1 VGNDHSKKNKKQ
13 SGDSTR
19 VDLGDDLIGASII
32 APRTSESKDKLSGPT
47 TDEQFENAKILA
59 NEGFIEDAKK
69 LLRKILISD
78 PKHGPARQ
86 HLQQILD
93 REMNDLLADRDTAV
107 KRPQLFER
115 KGKNARTTQITG
127 EEVLREL
134 EQDLG
139 LSDGNREN
147 PVATVQAD
155 VKGTSETDR
164 IDLGIAF
171 IEMGLYEQAISH
183 LHAAIELIERSDT
196 PDHLQKISATALLA
210 RAFLLAQRPY
220 DAIHLLHAIA
230 RDAEIAPQDKVEFFY
245 LMGIAYEQ
253 AGDRKAALPW
263 FEKVRDLN
271 PRYRDIQ
278 ERLRKPIA

>member
-1 VGNDHSKKNKKQ
+1 MGNDHSKKNQKK

-19 VDLGDDLIGASII
+19 VDLGDDLIGSSII
-32 APRTSESKDKLSGPT
+32 PPGAPASSKSNDSLSGHST
-47 TDEQFENAKILA
+47 EDQFENAKILA

-69 LLRKILISD
+69 LFRKILISD
-78 PKHGPARQ
+78 PKHTSARQ

-93 REMNDLLADRDTAV
+93 REMNDLLVDRDTAV

-115 KGKNARTTQITG
+115 KGKNARSPQITG

-134 EQDLG
+134 ERDLG
-139 LSDGNREN
+139 FREEAA
-147 PVATVQAD
+147 VAMQAD
-155 VKGTSETDR
+155 VRGASESDR

-183 LHAAIELIERSDT
+183 LSAALELIERRD
-196 PDHLQKISATALLA
+196 PLDLLQKTSATALLA
-210 RAFLLAQRPY
+210 RAYLLGQRPF

-230 RDAEIAPQDKVEFFY
+230 RDAEIAPNDKIEFFY
-245 LMGIAYEQ
+245 LMGMAYEQ

-263 FEKVRDLN
+263 FGKVRDLD

>member
-1 VGNDHSKKNKKQ
+1 VGNDHSKKNQKQ

-32 APRTSESKDKLSGPT
+32 APRESESKDKLSGHT
-47 TDEQFENAKILA
+47 TDDQFQNAKILA

-78 PKHGPARQ
+78 PKHGPARLR
-86 HLQQILD
+86 LQQILD

-115 KGKNARTTQITG
+115 KGKGARSPQITG
-127 EEVLREL
+127 DEVLREL

-139 LSDGNREN
+139 LSEAKRES
-147 PVATVQAD
+147 PAVTVQAD
-155 VKGTSETDR
+155 VKGTSESDR

-171 IEMGLYEQAISH
+171 IEMGLYEQAVSH
-183 LHAAIELIERSDT
+183 LQAALELIERSDT
-196 PDHLQKISATALLA
+196 PDLLQKISATALLA
-210 RAFLLAQRPY
+210 RAFLMSQRPY

-253 AGDRKAALPW
+253 TGDRKAALPW
-263 FEKVRDLN
+263 FAKVRDLD